1 MTPPSFDEIQHGL
14 DGVAL
19 KGVAGASLSYWLGN
33 INTIVAIAVGVATL
47 VYVVLKIHRLLTE
60 RKK

>member
-1 MTPPSFDEIQHGL
+1 MARPSFDEIQQSL
-14 DGVAL
+14 DGVVL
-19 KGVAGASLSYWLGN
+19 KGAAGSALTVWLGN